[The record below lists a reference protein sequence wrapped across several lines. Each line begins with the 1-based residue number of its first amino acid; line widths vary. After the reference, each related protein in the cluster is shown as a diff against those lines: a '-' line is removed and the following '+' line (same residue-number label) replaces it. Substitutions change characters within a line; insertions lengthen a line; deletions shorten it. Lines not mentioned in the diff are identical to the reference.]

1 MILIHQMCLF
11 GKKLPGIKIF
21 VLLVQ
26 LDNEVQSIKS
36 LILRGNYV
44 CAKFKSTF
52 KFINCYKTDTLKLE
66 IFKYLN
72 VGNKYCFHTVTFWLW
87 LPVFQ
92 ISNTD
97 VIYIFVL
104 T

>member
-1 MILIHQMCLF
+1 MCLF

-36 LILRGNYV
+36 LILRGNYA

-52 KFINCYKTDTLKLE
+52 KFIN
-66 IFKYLN
+66 IN
-72 VGNKYCFHTVTFWLW
+72 
-87 LPVFQ
+87 
-92 ISNTD
+92 I
-97 VIYIFVL
+97 
-104 T
+104 